1 MVATYRQRAKAKK
14 APASHDR
21 REKMRIGLKVQ
32 VATESKNSQ
41 TSAQSRVHLATSPR
55 QVMKLLKC
63 MKPDITRNVAL
74 YCKRFIGMNWG
85 VFRLIGFW

>member
-32 VATESKNSQ
+32 VATESKNLQHKRSKQ
-41 TSAQSRVHLATSPR
+41 GAPRDESSSGDEVVEVHEAR
-55 QVMKLLKC
+55 HH
-63 MKPDITRNVAL
+63 A
-74 YCKRFIGMNWG
+74 KRCIVLQKVYWYELGG
-85 VFRLIGFW
+85 V